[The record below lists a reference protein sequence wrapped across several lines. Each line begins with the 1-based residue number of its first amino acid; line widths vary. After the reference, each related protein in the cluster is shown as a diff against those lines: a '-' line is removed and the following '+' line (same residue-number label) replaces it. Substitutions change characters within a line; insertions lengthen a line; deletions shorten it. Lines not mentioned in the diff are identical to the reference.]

1 MFFYSF
7 NIFEIIPLDKFIEE
21 FSLMLKKFDRKRLS
35 KRSRGGVVHPM
46 TCFLMNR

>member
-21 FSLMLKKFDRKRLS
+21 FSLMLKKIDTKGYQ
-35 KRSRGGVVHPM
+35 KGRGEG
-46 TCFLMNR
+46 